1 MLYDA
6 WAACGEGNWSKS
18 SFLMKIRERH
28 STKRRGVRRWLLYS
42 ELVTRFGED
51 LTVQLTN
58 RKLLDK
64 ELSEKE
70 VRFHPEFPNS
80 EDRPVLCNVLFKKN
94 GAKNQ
99 HFSRKIGIL
108 QNRYLCGFAR
118 R

>member
-6 WAACGEGNWSKS
+6 WAACGEGIWSKS

-42 ELVTRFGED
+42 ELVSRFGED

-64 ELSEKE
+64 ELRETE

-80 EDRPVLCNVLFKKN
+80 ED
-94 GAKNQ
+94 
-99 HFSRKIGIL
+99 
-108 QNRYLCGFAR
+108 
-118 R
+118 